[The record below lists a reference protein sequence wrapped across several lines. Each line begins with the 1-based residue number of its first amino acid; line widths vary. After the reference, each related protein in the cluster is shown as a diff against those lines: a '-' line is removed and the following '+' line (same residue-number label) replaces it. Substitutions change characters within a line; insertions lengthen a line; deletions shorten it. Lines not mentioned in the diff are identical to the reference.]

1 MVVQRIAYGSVDER
15 KAAGKQACKR
25 TPPSAH
31 AEWRSAADR
40 LDPVALL
47 EARNFTQEPDDV
59 PVRHG
64 RMMASFREVDIR
76 APRAAPPG
84 KP

>member
-1 MVVQRIAYGSVDER
+1 MVVRRIAYGSVDER

-31 AEWRSAADR
+31 AGWRSAADSP
-40 LDPVALL
+40 DPVVLL
-47 EARNFTQEPDDV
+47 EARNFAQEPDDV

-64 RMMASFREVDIR
+64 RMMASFRDVDIR